1 MKIHLINPN
10 TSQHMT
16 EQMQESAQAVANAS
30 TEIVGRTPK
39 HGAVS
44 IESHFDEAMSIVGVA
59 EEIRQADSEG
69 ADGMIV
75 ACFGDPNIWAVR
87 ELTDASC
94 CGAQVKTVGL
104 AKTFRDMR
112 TDGSHPIG

>member
-1 MKIHLINPN
+1 MWTVGGGFGFCADLIRRSGCCRFRPVPRPV
-10 TSQHMT
+10 
-16 EQMQESAQAVANAS
+16 AVRP
-30 TEIVGRTPK
+30 VRPVVK
-39 HGAVS
+39 RDV
-44 IESHFDEAMSIVGVA
+44 D
-59 EEIRQADSEG
+59 
-69 ADGMIV
+69 
-75 ACFGDPNIWAVR
+75 AVR